1 MKQLFLFLLMMISIT
16 LSSQKLN
23 QIQKGTDRNQ
33 ITVSNGVNPVN
44 GAPNYTLV
52 YRDALPYILDTLGVR
67 DTIISDFPAC
77 CLDSI
82 FLDENHLYYIYEGDT
97 LDVGLIINKDS
108 LYTNGDPGHISI
120 IGSNEVDINVNDA
133 DSNPTNELQTL
144 SFSMPNL
151 SIGGGNTVNLT
162 GLINDADSNP
172 YNELQTISIID
183 STDRVFQIRL
193 HPENQ
198 LIKFRDSVGLTEMD
212 TSLISQIIS
221 DSLSTYVFE
230 TDTSL
235 INQLISD
242 SLATI
247 NQDQIVSLTGA
258 GITNVTGTY
267 PNFTITST
275 EVDGSTTNEI
285 QTLSQ
290 SFTGTTEATYTL
302 SNSGGSVK
310 DTTGFMR
317 LETMFSTAGS
327 RTYRYKSNLGAILG
341 ITEDPLLGGNSN
353 IEVLRTGNQLTW
365 GLRKDNASNGQIYK
379 YNGTAWAL
387 SSDASGISSLNGLTP
402 STQTFATGTSGTDF
416 NISSATSTHTFNL
429 PTASASNRGLLT
441 SADWTTF
448 NNKIGGGGTLNYVP
462 LWSSGSALTNSV
474 IFQNGSNVG
483 VGTTTTTYNGLPNRL
498 AVNGSIYLNPD
509 LTGPSGI
516 IVRDYTSRLSFWE
529 SNTNATRLD
538 IGYLST
544 GPIWLRQS
552 GQLIMGDYDVS
563 SSVTL
568 AGSSKVF
575 TISGENSGI
584 IVDASGNK
592 RVGFMKYLGLETS
605 FVHANNIPLRFGMVG
620 ATSVTGVGTGYTET
634 MRCHTNGNVGIGET
648 SPSRKLDV
656 NGEARIRDLTTTSPN
671 GLVGKDADGVLSAVT
686 LGTGLTITSG
696 TLNQDYGAFTV
707 AATTG
712 GSGLVGP
719 LDGGP
724 FLTFTAGSGMTITRS
739 GTTGDNQTLTF
750 ASTGGATDLGF
761 TGASSPVTL
770 TSSSG
775 NDVTLTA
782 GTNIEFSQASNN
794 LTVNTNVSYGYM
806 RTSSSTISLTTSLQ
820 KIAVSSPLN
829 NGVITASDAN
839 DSFTVSQTGVYEIIY
854 DIDYSYNQN
863 TLIEFNVYKNGTTLI
878 NQCDGRTTQSD
889 LNNSHNISKG
899 AIVQLNASDYIELFT
914 KSGVSCTGTFNNINF
929 SIKRID

>member
-23 QIQKGTDRNQ
+23 QIQKGTARNQ

-133 DSNPTNELQTL
+133 DSNPTNEIQTL

-317 LETMFSTAGS
+317 LETMFSTPGS

-379 YNGTAWAL
+379 YNGTSWAL
-387 SSDASGISSLNGLTP
+387 SSDVSGITSLNGLTP

-416 NISSATSTHTFNL
+416 NISSATSTHTFNF
-429 PTASASNRGLLT
+429 PTASASNRGLLS
-441 SADWTTF
+441 SANWTTF
-448 NNKIGGGGTLNYVP
+448 NNKLGSLNGLTSATQTFSVTTNANDFTIT
-462 LWSSGSALTNSV
+462 SSGSNHAFNLPFTGNNAGIRLGLNSLRRDNSV
-474 IFQNGSNVG
+474 A
-483 VGTTTTTYNGLPNRL
+483 L
-498 AVNGSIYLNPD
+498 
-509 LTGPSGI
+509 GI
-516 IVRDYTSRLSFWE
+516 SCM
-529 SNTNATRLD
+529 
-538 IGYLST
+538 
-544 GPIWLRQS
+544 Q
-552 GQLIMGDYDVS
+552 
-563 SSVTL
+563 
-568 AGSSKVF
+568 
-575 TISGENSGI
+575 NSG
-584 IVDASGNK
+584 ASA
-592 RVGFMKYLGLETS
+592 
-605 FVHANNIPLRFGMVG
+605 ANNIAIGNDVLKVAGSTGSGGTNNVG
-620 ATSVTGVGTGYTET
+620 LGFQSLLSLTTGIDNMAIGTYSLANLTSGAQ
-634 MRCHTNGNVGIGET
+634 NVGIGTIAGLTLTNQSNNVFIGYEAGRFNTGSGSVFIGNQAGRSITASNKLNIDNTDT
-648 SPSRKLDV
+648 SSPLIGGDFSTNSAIINGNLTVTTRTGTATALLGNDANGKLI
-656 NGEARIRDLTTTSPN
+656 NLGHSN
-671 GLVGKDADGVLSAVT
+671 GLVVSGGNLNLPAGVTTGNFLRWN
-686 LGTGLTITSG
+686 GTAWASDVPIFSFGVSGSTTNISCNSTMNALIAGGTNMTATNSSG
-696 TLNQDYGAFTV
+696 TVTV
-707 AATTG
+707 
-712 GSGLVGP
+712 
-719 LDGGP
+719 
-724 FLTFTAGSGMTITRS
+724 
-739 GTTGDNQTLTF
+739 
-750 ASTGGATDLGF
+750 STD
-761 TGASSPVTL
+761 
-770 TSSSG
+770 
-775 NDVTLTA
+775 
-782 GTNIEFSQASNN
+782 
-794 LTVNTNVSYGYM
+794 VSYGYM
-806 RTSSSTISLTTSLQ
+806 NTTATTQSMTAGSSY
-820 KIAVSSPLN
+820 KIALTNEIN
-829 NGVITASDAN
+829 NGVVTASNAN
-839 DSFTVSQTGVYEIIY
+839 DRFTVSATGIYEIHY
-854 DIDYSYNQN
+854 DLGFAYASGSSSNILELSVQ
-863 TLIEFNVYKNGTTLI
+863 KNGTGSPITGTTSQSFSTASATPV
-878 NQCDGRTTQSD
+878 NTSRTVIAS
-889 LNNSHNISKG
+889 
-899 AIVQLNASDYIELFT
+899 LNATDYIELFAQMA
-914 KSGVSCTGTFNNINF
+914 SGTISVTYNFGNF